1 MHVIDFVCKY
11 VDFFC
16 VSSILEASLV
26 KVQAG
31 QSMHDCEVVL
41 LHHFLANIAA
51 SYPAK
56 YLSTPHPQRQVKPG
70 PKK

>member
-41 LHHFLANIAA
+41 LHHFLANIAT

-56 YLSTPHPQRQVKPG
+56 SLSTPQPLRQVKPA
-70 PKK
+70 PKE